1 LQQNSFF
8 LFDISLKIG
17 SADKNKQ
24 QPKRKMHTQIL
35 ALTIQG
41 FVSLNAMIY
50 YLFILSLQMSL
61 QVEGL
66 P

>member
-1 LQQNSFF
+1 MPATSSARNDGALIITMLLVIATKFFF

-35 ALTIQG
+35 ALT
-41 FVSLNAMIY
+41 
-50 YLFILSLQMSL
+50 
-61 QVEGL
+61 
-66 P
+66 